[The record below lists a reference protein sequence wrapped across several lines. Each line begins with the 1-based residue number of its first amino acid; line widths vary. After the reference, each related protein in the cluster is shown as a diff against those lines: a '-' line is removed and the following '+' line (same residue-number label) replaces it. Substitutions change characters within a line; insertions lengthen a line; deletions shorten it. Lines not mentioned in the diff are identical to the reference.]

1 MKIQSKISKFQQGG
15 SAPVP
20 QDPAAGGAPAEGA
33 PMEGGAPEGAP
44 MEGGAPEGAQAGNPM
59 EQILQVA
66 AQAVQTGN
74 CEAALAVCQTLMS
87 AAQGGMGPGEAP
99 QEEPTF
105 ARNGSKLRR
114 VR

>member
-1 MKIQSKISKFQQGG
+1 MKIQSKVARFMQQGG
-15 SAPVP
+15 AAPVP
-20 QDPAAGGAPAEGA
+20 QDPAAEGA
-33 PMEGGAPEGAP
+33 PVEGGAPEG
-44 MEGGAPEGAQAGNPM
+44 GAQDPM
-59 EQILQVA
+59 QQILQVA

>member
-1 MKIQSKISKFQQGG
+1 MRIQSKISKFQQGG
-15 SAPVP
+15 AAPMP
-20 QDPAAGGAPAEGA
+20 QDPAAAGGAPAEGA
-33 PMEGGAPEGAP
+33 PMEGGAP
-44 MEGGAPEGAQAGNPM
+44 AGNPM
-59 EQILQVA
+59 DQILQVA

-74 CEAALAVCQTLMS
+74 CEAALAVCQAIME

>member
-1 MKIQSKISKFQQGG
+1 MKIQSKVARFMQQGG
-15 SAPVP
+15 AAPVP

-33 PMEGGAPEGAP
+33 PM
-44 MEGGAPEGAQAGNPM
+44 EGAQAGNPM

>member
-15 SAPVP
+15 AAPVP
-20 QDPAAGGAPAEGA
+20 QDPAAGGAPA
-33 PMEGGAPEGAP
+33 GGAPE
-44 MEGGAPEGAQAGNPM
+44 GAPEGAQAGNPM

>member
-15 SAPVP
+15 AAPVP

-33 PMEGGAPEGAP
+33 PM
-44 MEGGAPEGAQAGNPM
+44 EGAQAGNPM

>member
-1 MKIQSKISKFQQGG
+1 MKIQSKISRFQQGG
-15 SAPVP
+15 AAPVP

-33 PMEGGAPEGAP
+33 PEGAP
-44 MEGGAPEGAQAGNPM
+44 AGNPM
-59 EQILQVA
+59 EQILQLA

-74 CEAALAVCQTLMS
+74 CEAALTVCQAIME

>member
-33 PMEGGAPEGAP
+33 P
-44 MEGGAPEGAQAGNPM
+44 EGAQAGNPM
-59 EQILQVA
+59 EQILQAA

-74 CEAALAVCQTLMS
+74 CEVALAVCQTLMS

>member
-1 MKIQSKISKFQQGG
+1 MKIQSKVARFMQQGG
-15 SAPVP
+15 AVPVP

-33 PMEGGAPEGAP
+33 PMEG
-44 MEGGAPEGAQAGNPM
+44 GAQAGNPM

>member
-1 MKIQSKISKFQQGG
+1 MKIQSKVARFMQQGG
-15 SAPVP
+15 AAPVP

-33 PMEGGAPEGAP
+33 P
-44 MEGGAPEGAQAGNPM
+44 EGAQAGNPI
-59 EQILQVA
+59 EQILQMA

>member
-1 MKIQSKISKFQQGG
+1 MKIQSKVARFMQQGG
-15 SAPVP
+15 AAPAP

-33 PMEGGAPEGAP
+33 PMEGGAP
-44 MEGGAPEGAQAGNPM
+44 AGNPM

>member
-1 MKIQSKISKFQQGG
+1 MKIQSKVARFMQQGG
-15 SAPVP
+15 AAPVP
-20 QDPAAGGAPAEGA
+20 QDPAAGGAPAE
-33 PMEGGAPEGAP
+33 
-44 MEGGAPEGAQAGNPM
+44 GAPEGAQAGNPM

-87 AAQGGMGPGEAP
+87 AVQGGMGPGEAP

>member
-1 MKIQSKISKFQQGG
+1 MKIQSKISRFQQGG
-15 SAPVP
+15 AAPVP

-33 PMEGGAPEGAP
+33 PE
-44 MEGGAPEGAQAGNPM
+44 NPM

-74 CEAALAVCQTLMS
+74 CEAALAVCQALMS

>member
-1 MKIQSKISKFQQGG
+1 MKIQSKVARFMQQGG
-15 SAPVP
+15 AAPVP

-33 PMEGGAPEGAP
+33 PM
-44 MEGGAPEGAQAGNPM
+44 EGAQAGNPM

-74 CEAALAVCQTLMS
+74 CEAALAVCQAIME
-87 AAQGGMGPGEAP
+87 AARGGMGPGEAP

>member
-1 MKIQSKISKFQQGG
+1 MKIQSKISRFQQGG
-15 SAPVP
+15 AAPVP
-20 QDPAAGGAPAEGA
+20 QDPAAGGAPAE
-33 PMEGGAPEGAP
+33 
-44 MEGGAPEGAQAGNPM
+44 GAPEGAQAGNPM

-74 CEAALAVCQTLMS
+74 CEAALTVCQTLMS
-87 AAQGGMGPGEAP
+87 VAQGGMGPGEAP

>member
-15 SAPVP
+15 AAPVP

-33 PMEGGAPEGAP
+33 PMEGGAP
-44 MEGGAPEGAQAGNPM
+44 AGNPM

>member
-1 MKIQSKISKFQQGG
+1 MKIQSKVARFMQQGG
-15 SAPVP
+15 AAPVP
-20 QDPAAGGAPAEGA
+20 QDPAAGGAPAE
-33 PMEGGAPEGAP
+33 
-44 MEGGAPEGAQAGNPM
+44 GAPEGAQAGNPM

-74 CEAALAVCQTLMS
+74 CEVALAVCQTLMS

>member
-1 MKIQSKISKFQQGG
+1 MKIQSKVARFMQQGG
-15 SAPVP
+15 AAPVP

-33 PMEGGAPEGAP
+33 PMEG
-44 MEGGAPEGAQAGNPM
+44 AQAGNPM

-66 AQAVQTGN
+66 VQAVQTGN

>member
-33 PMEGGAPEGAP
+33 P
-44 MEGGAPEGAQAGNPM
+44 EGAQAGNPI

>member
-1 MKIQSKISKFQQGG
+1 MKIQSKVARFMQQGG
-15 SAPVP
+15 AAPVP
-20 QDPAAGGAPAEGA
+20 QDPAAGGAPA
-33 PMEGGAPEGAP
+33 
-44 MEGGAPEGAQAGNPM
+44 EGAQAGNPM

>member
-1 MKIQSKISKFQQGG
+1 MKIQSKISRFQQGG
-15 SAPVP
+15 AAPVP
-20 QDPAAGGAPAEGA
+20 QDPAAGGAPA
-33 PMEGGAPEGAP
+33 
-44 MEGGAPEGAQAGNPM
+44 EGAQAGNPM

-105 ARNGSKLRR
+105 AKNGSKLRR

>member
-1 MKIQSKISKFQQGG
+1 MKIQSKISRFQQGG
-15 SAPVP
+15 AAPVP
-20 QDPAAGGAPAEGA
+20 QDPAAGGAPAE
-33 PMEGGAPEGAP
+33 
-44 MEGGAPEGAQAGNPM
+44 GAPEGAQAGNPM

-105 ARNGSKLRR
+105 ARNGSILRR

>member
-1 MKIQSKISKFQQGG
+1 MKIQSKVARFMQQGG
-15 SAPVP
+15 AAPVP
-20 QDPAAGGAPAEGA
+20 QDPAAGGAPAE
-33 PMEGGAPEGAP
+33 
-44 MEGGAPEGAQAGNPM
+44 GAPEGAQAGNPM

-74 CEAALAVCQTLMS
+74 CEAALAVCQTFMS

>member
-1 MKIQSKISKFQQGG
+1 MKIQSKVARFMQQGG
-15 SAPVP
+15 AAPVP
-20 QDPAAGGAPAEGA
+20 QDPAAGDAPAE
-33 PMEGGAPEGAP
+33 
-44 MEGGAPEGAQAGNPM
+44 GAPEGAQAGNPM

>member
-1 MKIQSKISKFQQGG
+1 MKIQSKVARFMQQGG
-15 SAPVP
+15 AAPVP

-33 PMEGGAPEGAP
+33 PM
-44 MEGGAPEGAQAGNPM
+44 EGAQAGNPM

-105 ARNGSKLRR
+105 ARNGSILRR

>member
-33 PMEGGAPEGAP
+33 
-44 MEGGAPEGAQAGNPM
+44 QAGNPM

-74 CEAALAVCQTLMS
+74 CEAALTVCQTLMS

>member
-1 MKIQSKISKFQQGG
+1 MKIQSKISRFQQGG
-15 SAPVP
+15 AAPVP

-33 PMEGGAPEGAP
+33 PM
-44 MEGGAPEGAQAGNPM
+44 EGAQAGNPM

-105 ARNGSKLRR
+105 ARNGSKLMR

>member
-1 MKIQSKISKFQQGG
+1 
-15 SAPVP
+15 
-20 QDPAAGGAPAEGA
+20 
-33 PMEGGAPEGAP
+33 
-44 MEGGAPEGAQAGNPM
+44 M

-114 VR
+114 VRKSFNKLERVIYQTVYFPFLVYNTICHKK

>member
-1 MKIQSKISKFQQGG
+1 MKIQSKISRFQQGG
-15 SAPVP
+15 AAPVP

-33 PMEGGAPEGAP
+33 PEGV
-44 MEGGAPEGAQAGNPM
+44 QAGNPM
-59 EQILQVA
+59 EQILQMA

>member
-1 MKIQSKISKFQQGG
+1 MKIQSKISRFQQGG
-15 SAPVP
+15 AAPVP
-20 QDPAAGGAPAEGA
+20 QDPAAGGALAE
-33 PMEGGAPEGAP
+33 
-44 MEGGAPEGAQAGNPM
+44 GAPEGAQAGNPM

-87 AAQGGMGPGEAP
+87 AAQGGMGPREAP

>member
-1 MKIQSKISKFQQGG
+1 MKIQSKVARFMQQGG
-15 SAPVP
+15 AAPVP

-33 PMEGGAPEGAP
+33 PEGAP
-44 MEGGAPEGAQAGNPM
+44 AGNPM